1 VTPSSNSG
9 DNRGNLEAAV
19 QKPKSQ
25 TDTQPIKMREG
36 RKGSGVIRKPA
47 SLLVDSPDA
56 TVLFDKQGRVLL
68 ANLAALAEGVPGPG
82 DVDGAPDSA
91 GPFWNGPD
99 TRARLLEA
107 VSRGVLRNWEVRLPA
122 GGETPERVYWISTV
136 VAPQGG
142 EGGFIA
148 AAREVTGAAVAKDAV
163 EAAAEPADALT
174 GFANREQFHFELE
187 REIARADLFARPLA
201 LVILG
206 LDNFKTLN
214 DTHGLLAGD
223 EYLRSMADTLR
234 ASLQPGETVGRV
246 GGDEV
251 AILLP
256 GASASEATARA
267 ESIVGLIKKI
277 TPDWEGNFL
286 SLTAS
291 AGVAVFP
298 EHAGGAAD
306 LFLAADLAMHQA
318 KRRGGARVRLH
329 DPSDRERDRTGRLRE
344 QSNRI
349 RSALA
354 ESRFVPYFQPVAEV
368 GSGRI
373 IAVETLVRMREPDG
387 RIALPGEFLG
397 AAERF
402 GIITAIDRAVIA
414 AAFDA
419 LASARKRVSPELEMG
434 INLSGLDFDDD
445 TLVADIS
452 RLARNK
458 GIRPERV
465 TFEITET
472 AALRDFDRVR
482 DFTLALTA
490 EGFHFAL
497 DDFGMGF
504 SSFRYL
510 RELPVA
516 TLKLDISYVRDLPK
530 EKANRVFVRG
540 MADICRG
547 LGVKTVAEGVESEEV
562 MDVLP
567 ELGVDRAQG
576 WHVGFPEPELPVVDA
591 GASLIL
597 PRRPRP

>member
-1 VTPSSNSG
+1 M
-9 DNRGNLEAAV
+9 
-19 QKPKSQ
+19 QKSKSQ
-25 TDTQPIKMREG
+25 TDTQPIRTREG
-36 RKGSGVIRKPA
+36 RKGSGVMRRPV
-47 SLLVDSPDA
+47 SLLIDSPDPTA
-56 TVLFDKQGRVLL
+56 LFDRTGRVLL
-68 ANLAALAEGVPGPG
+68 ANEAALAEGTPGPG
-82 DVDGAPDSA
+82 NLDSA
-91 GPFWNGPD
+91 PGSSPPFWLTPPGRD
-99 TRARLLEA
+99 SLIEA
-107 VSRGVLRNWEVRLPA
+107 TASSGGAKNFEVRIPA
-122 GGETPERVYWISTV
+122 GPEAGERVFWVTTRLASQ
-136 VAPQGG
+136 AA
-142 EGGFIA
+142 EGGFLA
-148 AAREVTGAAVAKDAV
+148 AAREVTGQPGEKLRSDSADTV
-163 EAAAEPADALT
+163 AEPADALT

-187 REIARADLFARPLA
+187 REIARADLFGRPLSL
-201 LVILG
+201 LVIG

-223 EYLRSMADTLR
+223 EYLRSMAETLR
-234 ASLQPGETVGRV
+234 GTLLGGETAGRV
-246 GGDEV
+246 GGDEIG
-251 AILLP
+251 ILLP
-256 GASASEATARA
+256 GASAAEAAPRA
-267 ESIVGLIKKI
+267 ETVIALIRRM
-277 TPDWEGNFL
+277 TPQWEGNSL
-286 SLTAS
+286 TLTAS

-318 KRRGGARVRLH
+318 KRRGGGRVRLH

-349 RSALA
+349 RASLA

-373 IAVETLVRMREPDG
+373 VAVETLARMREPDG
-387 RIALPGEFLG
+387 RIALPAEFLG

-402 GIITAIDRAVIA
+402 GIVTAIDRAIIA
-414 AAFDA
+414 AAFDG
-419 LASARKRVSPELEMG
+419 LAAARKRISPELEIG

-452 RLARNK
+452 RMARAK

-482 DFTLALTA
+482 DFTLALTG

-510 RELPVA
+510 RELPVSS
-516 TLKLDISYVRDLPK
+516 LKLDISYVRDLPK

-540 MADICRG
+540 MAGICRG

-562 MDVLP
+562 LELLP

-576 WHVGFPEPELPVVDA
+576 WHVGYPSPDLPVVETGA

>member
-1 VTPSSNSG
+1 M
-9 DNRGNLEAAV
+9 

-25 TDTQPIKMREG
+25 TDTQPIKLRDMG
-36 RKGSGVIRKPA
+36 RKASGVIRRPA
-47 SLLVDSPDA
+47 TLLIDSPDA
-56 TVLFDKQGRVLL
+56 TVLFDREGRVLL
-68 ANLAALAEGVPGPG
+68 ANVVALAEGVPSPG
-82 DVDGAPDSA
+82 TYEGAPDSA
-91 GPFWNGPD
+91 GPFWSNAEG
-99 TRARLLEA
+99 RERFLAA
-107 VSRGVLRNWEVRLPA
+107 GAGGGLRNFEVRLPA
-122 GGETPERVYWISTV
+122 GVDVAERAYWISTCF
-136 VAPQGG
+136 APQAG

-148 AAREVTGAAVAKDAV
+148 AARDVTGAAGIRADA
-163 EAAAEPADALT
+163 EAASEPADALT

-201 LVILG
+201 LIILG

-223 EYLRSMADTLR
+223 AYLRSMADALR
-234 ASLQPGETVGRV
+234 ASLQTGEMCGRV

-256 GASASEATARA
+256 GTGAAEATARA
-267 ESIVGLIKKI
+267 ESVIAIIRKL
-277 TPDWEGNFL
+277 TPDWEGNAL

-298 EHAGGAAD
+298 DHAGGAAD
-306 LFLAADLAMHQA
+306 LFLAGDLAMHQA

-349 RSALA
+349 RAALA

-373 IAVETLVRMREPDG
+373 VAVETLVRMREPDG

-402 GIITAIDRAVIA
+402 GIITAIDRAVIT

-419 LASARKRVSPELEMG
+419 LAAARKRVSPELEIG

-452 RLARNK
+452 RLARAK

-482 DFTLALTA
+482 DFTLALTS

-510 RELPVA
+510 RELPVSS
-516 TLKLDISYVRDLPK
+516 LKLDISYVRDLPK

-540 MADICRG
+540 MAGICRG
-547 LGVKTVAEGVESEEV
+547 LGVKTVAEGVESEDV
-562 MDVLP
+562 MEILP

-576 WHVGFPEPELPVVDA
+576 WHVGFPEPNLPVADA
-591 GASLIL
+591 DASLIL
-597 PRRPRP
+597 PRRPRS

>member
-1 VTPSSNSG
+1 M
-9 DNRGNLEAAV
+9 

-25 TDTQPIKMREG
+25 TDTQPIKLREG
-36 RKGSGVIRKPA
+36 RRASGVIRRP
-47 SLLVDSPDA
+47 STLLVDSPDA
-56 TVLFDKQGRVLL
+56 TVLFDREGQVLL
-68 ANLAALAEGVPGPG
+68 ANLIALAEGVPGPG
-82 DVDGAPDSA
+82 SVDGPPDSA
-91 GPFWNGPD
+91 GPFWSNGEG
-99 TRARLLEA
+99 RQRFLAA
-107 VSRGVLRNWEVRLPA
+107 GAAAGVRNWESRLPA
-122 GGETPERVYWISTV
+122 GPDHPERVYWISTCF
-136 VAPQGG
+136 APQAG

-148 AAREVTGAAVAKDAV
+148 AARDVTGAATGPRGDAA
-163 EAAAEPADALT
+163 EPAAEPADALT

-201 LVILG
+201 LLILG

-234 ASLQPGETVGRV
+234 ASLQPGETCGRV

-251 AILLP
+251 AMLLP
-256 GASASEATARA
+256 GTGAAEATSRA
-267 ESIVGLIKKI
+267 EAVVAVIRKL
-277 TPDWEGNFL
+277 TPDWEGNAL

-298 EHAGGAAD
+298 DHAGGAAD

-349 RSALA
+349 RAALA

-368 GSGRI
+368 GTGRI
-373 IAVETLVRMREPDG
+373 VAVETLVRMREPDG

-402 GIITAIDRAVIA
+402 GIVTAIDRAVIT

-419 LASARKRVSPELEMG
+419 LAAARKRVSPELEMG

-452 RLARNK
+452 RLARAK

-482 DFTLALTA
+482 DFTLALTS

-510 RELPVA
+510 RELPVSS
-516 TLKLDISYVRDLPK
+516 LKLDISYVRDLPR

-540 MADICRG
+540 MAGICRG
-547 LGVKTVAEGVESEEV
+547 LGVKTVAEGVESEDV
-562 MDVLP
+562 MEILP

-576 WHVGFPEPELPVVDA
+576 WHIGFPEPELPAADT
-591 GASLIL
+591 GASLVL
-597 PRRPRP
+597 PRRPRS

>member
-1 VTPSSNSG
+1 M
-9 DNRGNLEAAV
+9 
-19 QKPKSQ
+19 QKSRSQ
-25 TDTQPIKMREG
+25 TDTQPIRVREG
-36 RKGSGVIRKPA
+36 RKGSGVIRRPV
-47 SLLVDSPDA
+47 SLLIDSPDPTA
-56 TVLFDKQGRVLL
+56 LFDRTGRVLL
-68 ANLAALAEGVPGPG
+68 ANEAALAEGTPGPG
-82 DVDGAPDSA
+82 NLDEAPGSSPPFWITPPGRDSLIEAAASPEGAKNFEVRIPA
-91 GPFWNGPD
+91 GP
-99 TRARLLEA
+99 
-107 VSRGVLRNWEVRLPA
+107 
-122 GGETPERVYWISTV
+122 ETGERVFWVTTRLASQ
-136 VAPQGG
+136 AA

-148 AAREVTGAAVAKDAV
+148 AAREVTGAAGEKLRTDSADTVT
-163 EAAAEPADALT
+163 EPADALT

-187 REIARADLFARPLA
+187 RELARADLFGRPLA
-201 LVILG
+201 LIVIG

-214 DTHGLLAGD
+214 DTHGLRAGD
-223 EYLRSMADTLR
+223 EYLRSMAETFRGTL
-234 ASLQPGETVGRV
+234 LGGETAGRV
-246 GGDEV
+246 GGDEIAV
-251 AILLP
+251 LLP
-256 GASASEATARA
+256 GASAAEAAPRA
-267 ESIVGLIKKI
+267 ETLIALI
-277 TPDWEGNFL
+277 RRMAPLWEGNSL
-286 SLTAS
+286 TLTAS

-318 KRRGGARVRLH
+318 KRRGGGRVRLH

-349 RSALA
+349 RASLA

-373 IAVETLVRMREPDG
+373 VAVETLARMRESDG
-387 RIALPGEFLG
+387 RIALPAEFLG

-402 GIITAIDRAVIA
+402 GIVTAIDRAIIA

-419 LASARKRVSPELEMG
+419 LAAARKRISPELEIG

-452 RLARNK
+452 RMARAK

-482 DFTLALTA
+482 DFTLALTG

-510 RELPVA
+510 RELPVSS
-516 TLKLDISYVRDLPK
+516 LKLDISYVRDLPK
-530 EKANRVFVRG
+530 DKANRVFVRG
-540 MADICRG
+540 MAGICRG

-562 MDVLP
+562 LDLLP

-576 WHVGFPEPELPVVDA
+576 WHVGYPSPDLPVVET

>member
-1 VTPSSNSG
+1 M
-9 DNRGNLEAAV
+9 
-19 QKPKSQ
+19 QKRQSQ
-25 TDTQPIKMREG
+25 TDTQPIRIREG
-36 RKGSGVIRKPA
+36 RKGSGVIRRPV
-47 SLLVDSPDA
+47 SLLIDSPDPTA
-56 TVLFDKQGRVLL
+56 LFDRTGRVLL
-68 ANLAALAEGVPGPG
+68 ANEAALAEGTPGPG
-82 DVDGAPDSA
+82 NLDTAPGSSPPFWLTPPGRDSLIEATVSPGGAKNFEVRIPA
-91 GPFWNGPD
+91 GP
-99 TRARLLEA
+99 
-107 VSRGVLRNWEVRLPA
+107 
-122 GGETPERVYWISTV
+122 ETGERVFWVTTRLASQ
-136 VAPQGG
+136 AA
-142 EGGFIA
+142 EGGFLA
-148 AAREVTGAAVAKDAV
+148 AAREVTGAAGEKLRAESADTV
-163 EAAAEPADALT
+163 AEPADALT

-187 REIARADLFARPLA
+187 RELARADLFGRPLSL
-201 LVILG
+201 LVIG

-223 EYLRSMADTLR
+223 EYLRSMAETLR
-234 ASLQPGETVGRV
+234 GTLLGGETAGRV
-246 GGDEV
+246 GGDEI

-256 GASASEATARA
+256 GASAAEAAPRA
-267 ESIVGLIKKI
+267 ETVIALIRRMA
-277 TPDWEGNFL
+277 PLWESNAL
-286 SLTAS
+286 TLTAS

-298 EHAGGAAD
+298 DHAGGAAD

-318 KRRGGARVRLH
+318 KRRGGGRVRLH

-349 RSALA
+349 RASLA

-373 IAVETLVRMREPDG
+373 VAVETLARMREPDG
-387 RIALPGEFLG
+387 RIALPAEFLG

-402 GIITAIDRAVIA
+402 GIVTAIDRAIIA
-414 AAFDA
+414 AAFDG
-419 LASARKRVSPELEMG
+419 LAAARKRISPELEIG

-452 RLARNK
+452 RMARAK

-482 DFTLALTA
+482 DFTLALTG

-510 RELPVA
+510 RELPVSS
-516 TLKLDISYVRDLPK
+516 LKLDISYVRDLPK

-540 MADICRG
+540 MAGICRG

-562 MDVLP
+562 MEILP

-576 WHVGFPEPELPVVDA
+576 WYVGYPSPDLPVVET

>member
-1 VTPSSNSG
+1 M
-9 DNRGNLEAAV
+9 
-19 QKPKSQ
+19 QKSRSQ
-25 TDTQPIKMREG
+25 TDTQPIRAREG
-36 RKGSGVIRKPA
+36 RKGSGVVRRPV
-47 SLLVDSPDA
+47 SLLIDSPDPTA
-56 TVLFDKQGRVLL
+56 LFDRKGRVLL
-68 ANLAALAEGVPGPG
+68 ANDAALAEGTPGPG
-82 DVDGAPDSA
+82 NLDEAPGSSPPFWLTPPGRDSLIEATASPGGAKNFEVRIPA
-91 GPFWNGPD
+91 GP
-99 TRARLLEA
+99 
-107 VSRGVLRNWEVRLPA
+107 
-122 GGETPERVYWISTV
+122 ETSERVFWVTTRI
-136 VAPQGG
+136 APQAA
-142 EGGFIA
+142 EGGFLA
-148 AAREVTGAAVAKDAV
+148 AAREVTGAVGEKLRSDTADTV
-163 EAAAEPADALT
+163 AEPADALT

-187 REIARADLFARPLA
+187 REIARADLFGRPLSL
-201 LVILG
+201 LVIG

-223 EYLRSMADTLR
+223 EYLRSMAETLR
-234 ASLQPGETVGRV
+234 ATLLGGETAGRV
-246 GGDEV
+246 GGDEI

-256 GASASEATARA
+256 GASAAEAAPRA
-267 ESIVGLIKKI
+267 ETLIALI
-277 TPDWEGNFL
+277 RRMAPIWEGNAL
-286 SLTAS
+286 TLTAS
-291 AGVAVFP
+291 AGVAMFP
-298 EHAGGAAD
+298 DHAGGAAD

-318 KRRGGARVRLH
+318 KRRGGGRVRLH

-349 RSALA
+349 RSSLA

-373 IAVETLVRMREPDG
+373 VAVETLARMREPDG
-387 RIALPGEFLG
+387 RIALPVEFLG

-402 GIITAIDRAVIA
+402 GIVTAIDRAIIA
-414 AAFDA
+414 AAFDG
-419 LASARKRVSPELEMG
+419 LAAARKRISPELEIG

-452 RLARNK
+452 RMARAK

-482 DFTLALTA
+482 DFTLALTG

-510 RELPVA
+510 RELPVSS
-516 TLKLDISYVRDLPK
+516 LKLDISYVRDLPK

-540 MADICRG
+540 MAGICRG

-562 MDVLP
+562 MELLP

-576 WHVGFPEPELPVVDA
+576 WHVGYPSPDLPVIEAGA

>member
-1 VTPSSNSG
+1 
-9 DNRGNLEAAV
+9 L

-25 TDTQPIKMREG
+25 TDTQPIKLREG
-36 RKGSGVIRKPA
+36 RKASGVVRRPA
-47 SLLVDSPDA
+47 TLLIDSPDA
-56 TVLFDKQGRVLL
+56 TVLFDREGRILL
-68 ANLAALAEGVPGPG
+68 ANLAALAEGVPAPG
-82 DVDGAPDSA
+82 GVDGPADAA
-91 GPFWNGPD
+91 GPFWSNPEG
-99 TRARLLEA
+99 RARFLA
-107 VSRGVLRNWEVRLPA
+107 AGAAGGLRNWETRLPA
-122 GGETPERVYWISTV
+122 GVDVAERLYWVSTCF
-136 VAPQGG
+136 APQAG

-148 AAREVTGAAVAKDAV
+148 AAREVTGTVSGSRADA
-163 EAAAEPADALT
+163 EPAAEPADALT

-187 REIARADLFARPLA
+187 REIARADLFARPLS
-201 LVILG
+201 LIILG

-223 EYLRSMADTLR
+223 AYLRSMADTLR
-234 ASLQPGETVGRV
+234 AALQPGETSGRV

-256 GASASEATARA
+256 GTGSAEATARA
-267 ESIVGLIKKI
+267 EAIVGLIRKLA
-277 TPDWEGNFL
+277 PDWEGNAL

-298 EHAGGAAD
+298 DHAGGAAD

-349 RSALA
+349 RAALA

-373 IAVETLVRMREPDG
+373 VAVETLVRMREPDG

-402 GIITAIDRAVIA
+402 GIVTAIDRSVIA

-419 LASARKRVSPELEMG
+419 LAAARKRISPELEIG

-452 RLARNK
+452 RVARAK
-458 GIRPERV
+458 GVRPERV

-482 DFTLALTA
+482 DFTLALTS

-510 RELPVA
+510 RELPVSS
-516 TLKLDISYVRDLPK
+516 LKLDISYVRDLPK

-540 MADICRG
+540 MAGICRG
-547 LGVKTVAEGVESEEV
+547 LGVKTVAEGVESEDV
-562 MDVLP
+562 MDILP

-576 WHVGFPEPELPVVDA
+576 WHVGFPEPDLPVA
-591 GASLIL
+591 ETGASLIL
-597 PRRPRP
+597 PRRQRP

>member
-1 VTPSSNSG
+1 
-9 DNRGNLEAAV
+9 V
-19 QKPKSQ
+19 QKSRSQ
-25 TDTQPIKMREG
+25 TDTQPIRVREG
-36 RKGSGVIRKPA
+36 RKGSGVMRRPV
-47 SLLVDSPDA
+47 SLLVDSPDPTA
-56 TVLFDKQGRVLL
+56 LFDRMGRVLL
-68 ANLAALAEGVPGPG
+68 ANEAALAEGTPGPG
-82 DVDGAPDSA
+82 TFDGAPESAPPFWLSPPGRDSLIEATAVPGGARNFEVRIPA
-91 GPFWNGPD
+91 GPETVERIFWVR
-99 TRARLLEA
+99 TRIAAESA
-107 VSRGVLRNWEVRLPA
+107 A
-122 GGETPERVYWISTV
+122 GG
-136 VAPQGG
+136 
-142 EGGFIA
+142 FLA
-148 AAREVTGAAVAKDAV
+148 AAREVTGAVGDLAR
-163 EAAAEPADALT
+163 AEPGETVAEAADALT

-187 REIARADLFARPLA
+187 REIARADLFGRPLA
-201 LVILG
+201 LLVFG
-206 LDNFKTLN
+206 LDNFGTLN

-234 ASLQPGETVGRV
+234 GTLMTGETAGRV
-246 GGDEV
+246 GGDEI

-256 GASASEATARA
+256 GTGAAEAAPRA
-267 ESIVGLIKKI
+267 ETVISLIRRLA
-277 TPDWEGNFL
+277 PVWEGNAL
-286 SLTAS
+286 TLTAS

-318 KRRGGARVRLH
+318 KRRGGGRVRLH
-329 DPSDRERDRTGRLRE
+329 DPLDRERDRTGRLRE

-349 RSALA
+349 RAALA

-373 IAVETLVRMREPDG
+373 VAVETLARMREPDG
-387 RIALPGEFLG
+387 RIALPAEFLG

-402 GIITAIDRAVIA
+402 GIVTAIDRAIIT

-419 LASARKRVSPELEMG
+419 LATARKKISPEFEISL
-434 INLSGLDFDDD
+434 NLSGLDFDDD

-452 RLARNK
+452 RMARAK

-482 DFTLALTA
+482 DFTLALTG

-510 RELPVA
+510 RELPVSS
-516 TLKLDISYVRDLPK
+516 LKLDISYVRDLPK
-530 EKANRVFVRG
+530 VKANRVFVRG
-540 MADICRG
+540 IAGICRG

-562 MDVLP
+562 MEILP

-576 WHVGFPEPELPVVDA
+576 WHLGYPSPDLPIVEA
-591 GASLIL
+591 GGGLIL
-597 PRRPRP
+597 PRRPRL

>member
-1 VTPSSNSG
+1 
-9 DNRGNLEAAV
+9 L

-25 TDTQPIKMREG
+25 TDTQPIKLREG
-36 RKGSGVIRKPA
+36 RRASGVMRRPA
-47 SLLVDSPDA
+47 TLLIDSPDA
-56 TVLFDKQGRVLL
+56 TVLFDRNGQVLL
-68 ANLAALAEGVPGPG
+68 ANLVAIAEGVPSPG
-82 DVDGAPDSA
+82 SVDGPPDSA
-91 GPFWNGPD
+91 GPFWSNAEG
-99 TRARLLEA
+99 
-107 VSRGVLRNWEVRLPA
+107 RGRFLAAGAAGGVRNLEVRLPA
-122 GGETPERVYWISTV
+122 GIDVPERVYWISTCFT
-136 VAPQGG
+136 PQAG

-148 AAREVTGAAVAKDAV
+148 AARDVTGTSTGPRDAD
-163 EAAAEPADALT
+163 EPAAEPADALT

-201 LVILG
+201 LIILG

-234 ASLQPGETVGRV
+234 ASLVPGETCGRV

-251 AILLP
+251 AMLLP
-256 GASASEATARA
+256 GTGAAEATVRA
-267 ESIVGLIKKI
+267 ETVVAIIRKL
-277 TPDWEGNFL
+277 TPDWEGNVL

-298 EHAGGAAD
+298 DHAGGAAD

-349 RSALA
+349 RAALA

-373 IAVETLVRMREPDG
+373 VAVETLVRMREPDG

-402 GIITAIDRAVIA
+402 GIVTAIDRAVIT
-414 AAFDA
+414 AAFEA
-419 LASARKRVSPELEMG
+419 LAAARKRVSPELEMG

-452 RLARNK
+452 RLARAK
-458 GIRPERV
+458 GVRPERV

-482 DFTLALTA
+482 DFTLALTS

-510 RELPVA
+510 RELPVSS
-516 TLKLDISYVRDLPK
+516 LKLDISYVRDLPR

-540 MADICRG
+540 MAGICRG
-547 LGVKTVAEGVESEEV
+547 LGVKTIAEGVESEDV
-562 MDVLP
+562 MEILP

-576 WHVGFPEPELPVVDA
+576 WHIGFPEPELPTADA

-597 PRRPRP
+597 PRRLRS

>member
-1 VTPSSNSG
+1 M
-9 DNRGNLEAAV
+9 
-19 QKPKSQ
+19 QKSKSQ
-25 TDTQPIKMREG
+25 TDTQPIKLRES
-36 RKGSGVIRKPA
+36 RKASGVMRRPA
-47 SLLVDSPDA
+47 TLLIDSPDA
-56 TVLFDKQGRVLL
+56 TVLFDREGRVLL
-68 ANLAALAEGVPGPG
+68 ANVTALAEGVPGPG
-82 DVDGAPDSA
+82 SAEGAPDSA
-91 GPFWNGPD
+91 GPFWTSADG
-99 TRARLLEA
+99 RARFLA
-107 VSRGVLRNWEVRLPA
+107 AGAAGGLRNWEVRLPA
-122 GGETPERVYWISTV
+122 GVNVAERLYWISTCY
-136 VAPQGG
+136 APQAG
-142 EGGFIA
+142 EGGFVA
-148 AAREVTGAAVAKDAV
+148 SAREVTGTVSGSRGDA
-163 EAAAEPADALT
+163 EPAAEPADALT

-214 DTHGLLAGD
+214 DTHGLHAGD
-223 EYLRSMADTLR
+223 AYLRSMADTLR
-234 ASLQPGETVGRV
+234 GILQPGETSGRV

-251 AILLP
+251 AVLLP
-256 GASASEATARA
+256 GTGAAEATARA
-267 ESIVGLIKKI
+267 ETIVTLIRKLA
-277 TPDWEGNFL
+277 PDWEGNAL

-298 EHAGGAAD
+298 DHAGGAAD

-349 RSALA
+349 RAALA

-368 GSGRI
+368 GTGRI
-373 IAVETLVRMREPDG
+373 VAVETLVRMREPDG

-402 GIITAIDRAVIA
+402 GIVTAIDRAVIT
-414 AAFDA
+414 AAFDG
-419 LASARKRVSPELEMG
+419 LAAARKRISPELEIG

-452 RLARNK
+452 RLARAK

-482 DFTLALTA
+482 DFTLALTS

-510 RELPVA
+510 RELPVSS
-516 TLKLDISYVRDLPK
+516 LKLDISYVRDLPK

-540 MADICRG
+540 MAGICRG
-547 LGVKTVAEGVESEEV
+547 LGVKTVAEGVESEDV
-562 MDVLP
+562 MEILP

-576 WHVGFPEPELPVVDA
+576 WHVGFPEPELPTADA

>member
-1 VTPSSNSG
+1 
-9 DNRGNLEAAV
+9 L

-25 TDTQPIKMREG
+25 TDTQPIKLREG
-36 RKGSGVIRKPA
+36 RRASGVTRRPA
-47 SLLVDSPDA
+47 TLLVDSPDA
-56 TVLFDKQGRVLL
+56 TVLFDREGQVLL
-68 ANLAALAEGVPGPG
+68 ANLVALAEGVPAPGSVEGP
-82 DVDGAPDSA
+82 PDSA
-91 GPFWNGPD
+91 GPFWSNAEG
-99 TRARLLEA
+99 RERFLGAGA
-107 VSRGVLRNWEVRLPA
+107 AAGVRNWEARLPA
-122 GGETPERVYWISTV
+122 GPDHPERIYWISTCF
-136 VAPQGG
+136 APQAG

-148 AAREVTGAAVAKDAV
+148 AARDVTGAAPRSDGA
-163 EAAAEPADALT
+163 EPAAEPADALT

-201 LVILG
+201 LIILG

-223 EYLRSMADTLR
+223 EYLRSMANTLR
-234 ASLQPGETVGRV
+234 ASLQPGEMCGRV

-256 GASASEATARA
+256 GTGAAEATSRA
-267 ESIVGLIKKI
+267 EAVVAVIKKI
-277 TPDWEGNFL
+277 TPDWEGNVL

-298 EHAGGAAD
+298 DHAGGAAD

-349 RSALA
+349 RAALA

-373 IAVETLVRMREPDG
+373 VAVETLVRMREPDG

-402 GIITAIDRAVIA
+402 GIVTAIDRAVIT

-419 LASARKRVSPELEMG
+419 LAAARKRVSPELEMG

-452 RLARNK
+452 RLARAK
-458 GIRPERV
+458 GVRPERV

-482 DFTLALTA
+482 DFTLALTS

-510 RELPVA
+510 RELPVSS
-516 TLKLDISYVRDLPK
+516 LKLDISYVRDLPR

-540 MADICRG
+540 MAGICRG
-547 LGVKTVAEGVESEEV
+547 LGVKTVAEGVESEDV
-562 MDVLP
+562 MEILP

-576 WHVGFPEPELPVVDA
+576 WHIGFPEPELPAADT

-597 PRRPRP
+597 TRRPRS

>member
-1 VTPSSNSG
+1 M
-9 DNRGNLEAAV
+9 
-19 QKPKSQ
+19 QKRQSQ
-25 TDTQPIKMREG
+25 TDTQPIRIREG
-36 RKGSGVIRKPA
+36 RKGSGVIRRPV
-47 SLLVDSPDA
+47 SLLIDSPDPTA
-56 TVLFDKQGRVLL
+56 LFDRTGRVLL
-68 ANLAALAEGVPGPG
+68 ANEAALAEGTPGPG
-82 DVDGAPDSA
+82 TLDSA
-91 GPFWNGPD
+91 PGSSPPFWLTPPGRD
-99 TRARLLEA
+99 SLIEA
-107 VSRGVLRNWEVRLPA
+107 TASPGGAKNFEVHIPA
-122 GGETPERVYWISTV
+122 GPETGERVFWVTTRLASQ
-136 VAPQGG
+136 AA
-142 EGGFIA
+142 EGGFLA
-148 AAREVTGAAVAKDAV
+148 AAREVTGAAGEKLRAESADTV
-163 EAAAEPADALT
+163 AEPADALT

-187 REIARADLFARPLA
+187 RELARADLFGRPLSL
-201 LVILG
+201 LVIG

-223 EYLRSMADTLR
+223 EYLRSMAETLR
-234 ASLQPGETVGRV
+234 GTLLGGETAGRV
-246 GGDEV
+246 GGDEI

-256 GASASEATARA
+256 GASAAEAAPRA
-267 ESIVGLIKKI
+267 ETVIALIRRMA
-277 TPDWEGNFL
+277 PLWESNAL
-286 SLTAS
+286 TLTAS

-298 EHAGGAAD
+298 DHAGGAAD

-318 KRRGGARVRLH
+318 KRRGGGRVRLH

-349 RSALA
+349 RASLA

-373 IAVETLVRMREPDG
+373 VAVETLARMREPDG
-387 RIALPGEFLG
+387 RIALPAEFLG

-402 GIITAIDRAVIA
+402 GIVTAIDRAIIA
-414 AAFDA
+414 AAFDG
-419 LASARKRVSPELEMG
+419 LAAARKRISPELEIG

-452 RLARNK
+452 RMARAK

-482 DFTLALTA
+482 DFTLALTG

-510 RELPVA
+510 RELPVSS
-516 TLKLDISYVRDLPK
+516 LKLDISYVRDLPK

-540 MADICRG
+540 MAGICRG
-547 LGVKTVAEGVESEEV
+547 LGVKTVAEGVESAEV
-562 MDVLP
+562 MEILP

-576 WHVGFPEPELPVVDA
+576 WHVGYPSPDLPVVET
-591 GASLIL
+591 GGSLIL

>member
-1 VTPSSNSG
+1 M
-9 DNRGNLEAAV
+9 
-19 QKPKSQ
+19 QKPRSQ
-25 TDTQPIKMREG
+25 TDTQPIKLREG
-36 RKGSGVIRKPA
+36 RKGSGVTRRP
-47 SLLVDSPDA
+47 STLLLDSPDA
-56 TVLFDKQGRVLL
+56 TVLFDREGRVLL
-68 ANLAALAEGVPGPG
+68 ANLAAVAEGVPTPG
-82 DVDGAPDSA
+82 DEAPESA
-91 GPFWNGPD
+91 GPFWSTAEG
-99 TRARLLEA
+99 RARFLA
-107 VSRGVLRNWEVRLPA
+107 AGASGGLRNWEARQPA
-122 GGETPERVYWISTV
+122 EGDVPERVFWISTV
-136 VAPQGG
+136 FAPQAG
-142 EGGFIA
+142 EGGFVA
-148 AAREVTGAAVAKDAV
+148 AAREVTGVGGGLRSDGAEPAV
-163 EAAAEPADALT
+163 EPADALT

-187 REIARADLFARPLA
+187 REIARADLHARPLA
-201 LVILG
+201 LIILG

-214 DTHGLLAGD
+214 DTHGLHAGD
-223 EYLRSMADTLR
+223 EYLRSVAEMLR
-234 ASLQPGETVGRV
+234 ETLQPGEAGGRV
-246 GGDEV
+246 GGDEI
-251 AILLP
+251 AILMP
-256 GASASEATARA
+256 NASAGEATARA
-267 ESIVGLIKKI
+267 EAVIGLIRKLA
-277 TPDWEGNFL
+277 PEWEGVAL

-349 RSALA
+349 RAALA

-373 IAVETLVRMREPDG
+373 VAVETLVRMREPDG

-402 GIITAIDRAVIA
+402 GIVTAIDRAVIT

-419 LASARKRVSPELEMG
+419 LSAARKRVSPELEMG

-452 RLARNK
+452 RLARAK
-458 GIRPERV
+458 GVRPERV

-482 DFTLALTA
+482 DFTLALTS

-510 RELPVA
+510 RELPVSS
-516 TLKLDISYVRDLPK
+516 LKLDISYVRDLPK

-540 MADICRG
+540 MAGICRG
-547 LGVKTVAEGVESEEV
+547 LGVKTVAEGVESE
-562 MDVLP
+562 DVLEILP

-576 WHVGFPEPELPVVDA
+576 WHVGFPEPELPVQDMNE
-591 GASLIL
+591 SLIL
-597 PRRPRP
+597 PRRPRA

>member
-1 VTPSSNSG
+1 M
-9 DNRGNLEAAV
+9 
-19 QKPKSQ
+19 QKSRSQ
-25 TDTQPIKMREG
+25 TDTQPIRVRDG
-36 RKGSGVIRKPA
+36 RKGSGVIRRPV
-47 SLLVDSPDA
+47 SLIIDSPDPTA
-56 TVLFDKQGRVLL
+56 LFDRTGRVLL
-68 ANLAALAEGVPGPG
+68 ANDAALAEGTPGPG
-82 DVDGAPDSA
+82 SLDGAPGISPPFWLTPPGRDSLIEATASPGGAKNFEVRIPA
-91 GPFWNGPD
+91 GP
-99 TRARLLEA
+99 
-107 VSRGVLRNWEVRLPA
+107 
-122 GGETPERVYWISTV
+122 ETGERVFWVTTRLASQ
-136 VAPQGG
+136 AA
-142 EGGFIA
+142 EGGFLA
-148 AAREVTGAAVAKDAV
+148 AAREVTGAAGEKLRAESADTV
-163 EAAAEPADALT
+163 AEPADALT

-187 REIARADLFARPLA
+187 REIARADLFGRPLS
-201 LVILG
+201 LIVIG

-223 EYLRSMADTLR
+223 EYLRSMAETLR
-234 ASLQPGETVGRV
+234 GTLLGGETAGRV
-246 GGDEV
+246 GGDEI

-256 GASASEATARA
+256 GASAAEAAPRA
-267 ESIVGLIKKI
+267 ETVIALIRRMAPI
-277 TPDWEGNFL
+277 WEGNAL
-286 SLTAS
+286 TLTAS

-298 EHAGGAAD
+298 DHAGGAAD

-318 KRRGGARVRLH
+318 KRRGGGRVRLH

-349 RSALA
+349 RASLA

-373 IAVETLVRMREPDG
+373 VAVETLARMREPDG
-387 RIALPGEFLG
+387 RIALPAEFLG

-402 GIITAIDRAVIA
+402 GIVTAIDRAIIA
-414 AAFDA
+414 AAFDG
-419 LASARKRVSPELEMG
+419 LAAARKRISPELEIG

-452 RLARNK
+452 RMARAK

-482 DFTLALTA
+482 DFTLALTG

-510 RELPVA
+510 RELPVSS
-516 TLKLDISYVRDLPK
+516 LKLDISYVKDLPK

-540 MADICRG
+540 MAGICRG

-562 MDVLP
+562 LELLP

-576 WHVGFPEPELPVVDA
+576 WHVGYPSPDLPIVEA

>member
-1 VTPSSNSG
+1 
-9 DNRGNLEAAV
+9 V
-19 QKPKSQ
+19 QKSRSQ
-25 TDTQPIKMREG
+25 TDTQPIRVREG
-36 RKGSGVIRKPA
+36 RKGSGVVRRPV
-47 SLLVDSPDA
+47 SLLIDSPDPTA
-56 TVLFDKQGRVLL
+56 LFDRSGRVLL
-68 ANLAALAEGVPGPG
+68 ANDAALAEGTPGPG
-82 DVDGAPDSA
+82 NLDEAPGSSP
-91 GPFWNGPD
+91 PFWLTPPGRDSLIEATARPGGARNFEVRIPAGPD
-99 TRARLLEA
+99 TA
-107 VSRGVLRNWEVRLPA
+107 
-122 GGETPERVYWISTV
+122 ERVFWVTTR
-136 VAPQGG
+136 VASQAA
-142 EGGFIA
+142 EGGFLA
-148 AAREVTGAAVAKDAV
+148 VARDVTGVAGEKLHSDAADTV
-163 EAAAEPADALT
+163 AEPADALT

-187 REIARADLFARPLA
+187 REIARADLFGRPLSL
-201 LVILG
+201 LVIG

-214 DTHGLLAGD
+214 DTHGLRAGD

-234 ASLQPGETVGRV
+234 TTLLGGETAGRV
-246 GGDEV
+246 GGDEI

-256 GASASEATARA
+256 GASAAEAAPRA
-267 ESIVGLIKKI
+267 ETLITLI
-277 TPDWEGNFL
+277 RRMAPIWEGNAL
-286 SLTAS
+286 TLTAS

-318 KRRGGARVRLH
+318 KRRGGGRVRLH

-349 RSALA
+349 RSSLA

-373 IAVETLVRMREPDG
+373 VAVETLARMREPDG
-387 RIALPGEFLG
+387 RIALPAEFLG

-402 GIITAIDRAVIA
+402 GIVTAIDRAIIA
-414 AAFDA
+414 AAFDG
-419 LASARKRVSPELEMG
+419 LASARKRISPELEIG

-445 TLVADIS
+445 ALVADIS
-452 RLARNK
+452 RMARAK
-458 GIRPERV
+458 GVRPERV

-482 DFTLALTA
+482 DFTLALTG

-510 RELPVA
+510 RELPVSS
-516 TLKLDISYVRDLPK
+516 LKLDISYVKDLPK

-540 MADICRG
+540 MAGICRG
-547 LGVKTVAEGVESEEV
+547 LGVKTVAEGVESE
-562 MDVLP
+562 DVLDLLP

-576 WHVGFPEPELPVVDA
+576 WHVGYPSPDLPVVEA
-591 GASLIL
+591 HASMNQ
-597 PRRPRP
+597 PRRPRA

>member
-1 VTPSSNSG
+1 
-9 DNRGNLEAAV
+9 V

-25 TDTQPIKMREG
+25 TDTQPIKVRES
-36 RKGSGVIRKPA
+36 RKASGMTRRPA
-47 SLLVDSPDA
+47 TLMIDSPDA
-56 TVLFDKQGRVLL
+56 TVLFDREGRVLL
-68 ANLAALAEGVPGPG
+68 ANIAALAEGVPSPG
-82 DVDGAPDSA
+82 SNEGAPDSA
-91 GPFWNGPD
+91 GPFWSDVEG
-99 TRARLLEA
+99 RLRFLA
-107 VSRGVLRNWEVRLPA
+107 AGAGGGLRNWETRKAASAGITERL
-122 GGETPERVYWISTV
+122 YWISTCY
-136 VAPQGG
+136 APQAG

-148 AAREVTGAAVAKDAV
+148 ASREVTGTAAGLRA
-163 EAAAEPADALT
+163 EAEPAAEPADALT

-187 REIARADLFARPLA
+187 REIARADLFARPLS
-201 LVILG
+201 LIILG
-206 LDNFKTLN
+206 LDDFKTLN

-223 EYLRSMADTLR
+223 AYLRSMADTLR
-234 ASLQPGETVGRV
+234 ASLQPGETSGRV

-256 GASASEATARA
+256 GTGASEATARA
-267 ESIVGLIKKI
+267 ETIVSLIRKLA
-277 TPDWEGNFL
+277 PDWEGNAL

-298 EHAGGAAD
+298 DHAGGAAD

-349 RSALA
+349 RAALA

-373 IAVETLVRMREPDG
+373 VAVETLVRMREPDG

-402 GIITAIDRAVIA
+402 GIVTAIDRAVIA

-419 LASARKRVSPELEMG
+419 LATARKRISPELEIG
-434 INLSGLDFDDD
+434 INLSGIDFDDD
-445 TLVADIS
+445 KLVADIS
-452 RLARNK
+452 RLARAK
-458 GIRPERV
+458 GVRPERV

-482 DFTLALTA
+482 DFTHALTS

-510 RELPVA
+510 RELPVSS
-516 TLKLDISYVRDLPK
+516 LKLDISYVRDLPK

-540 MADICRG
+540 MAGICRG

-562 MDVLP
+562 MEILP

-576 WHVGFPEPELPVVDA
+576 WHVGFPEPDLPAADV

>member
-1 VTPSSNSG
+1 
-9 DNRGNLEAAV
+9 V
-19 QKPKSQ
+19 QKSKSQ
-25 TDTQPIKMREG
+25 TDTQPIRIREG
-36 RKGSGVIRKPA
+36 RKGSGVIRRPV
-47 SLLVDSPDA
+47 SLLIDSPDPTA
-56 TVLFDKQGRVLL
+56 LFDRTGRVLL
-68 ANLAALAEGVPGPG
+68 ANEAALAEGTPGPG
-82 DVDGAPDSA
+82 NLDTAPGSSPPFWLTPPGRDSLIEATVSPGGAKNFEVRIPA
-91 GPFWNGPD
+91 GP
-99 TRARLLEA
+99 
-107 VSRGVLRNWEVRLPA
+107 
-122 GGETPERVYWISTV
+122 ETGERVFWVTTRLASQ
-136 VAPQGG
+136 AA
-142 EGGFIA
+142 EGGFLA
-148 AAREVTGAAVAKDAV
+148 AAREVTGAAGEKLRAESADTV
-163 EAAAEPADALT
+163 AEPADALT

-187 REIARADLFARPLA
+187 RELARADLFGRPLSL
-201 LVILG
+201 LVIG

-223 EYLRSMADTLR
+223 EYLRSMAETLR
-234 ASLQPGETVGRV
+234 GTLLGGETAGRV
-246 GGDEV
+246 GGDEI

-256 GASASEATARA
+256 GASAAEAAPRA
-267 ESIVGLIKKI
+267 ETVIALIRRMA
-277 TPDWEGNFL
+277 PLWESNAL
-286 SLTAS
+286 TLTAS

-298 EHAGGAAD
+298 DHAGGAAD

-318 KRRGGARVRLH
+318 KRRGGGRVRLH

-349 RSALA
+349 RASLA

-373 IAVETLVRMREPDG
+373 VAVETLARMREPDG
-387 RIALPGEFLG
+387 RIALPAEFLG

-402 GIITAIDRAVIA
+402 GIVTAIDRAIIA
-414 AAFDA
+414 AAFDG
-419 LASARKRVSPELEMG
+419 LAAARKRISPELEIG

-452 RLARNK
+452 RMARAK

-482 DFTLALTA
+482 DFTLALTG

-510 RELPVA
+510 RELPVSS
-516 TLKLDISYVRDLPK
+516 LKLDISYVRDLPK

-540 MADICRG
+540 MAGICRG

-562 MDVLP
+562 MEILP

-576 WHVGFPEPELPVVDA
+576 WYVGYPSPDLPVVET

>member
-1 VTPSSNSG
+1 
-9 DNRGNLEAAV
+9 
-19 QKPKSQ
+19 
-25 TDTQPIKMREG
+25 M
-36 RKGSGVIRKPA
+36 
-47 SLLVDSPDA
+47 
-56 TVLFDKQGRVLL
+56 
-68 ANLAALAEGVPGPG
+68 
-82 DVDGAPDSA
+82 
-91 GPFWNGPD
+91 
-99 TRARLLEA
+99 
-107 VSRGVLRNWEVRLPA
+107 
-122 GGETPERVYWISTV
+122 
-136 VAPQGG
+136 
-142 EGGFIA
+142 
-148 AAREVTGAAVAKDAV
+148 TGAAGEKLRADSADTV
-163 EAAAEPADALT
+163 AEPADALT

-187 REIARADLFARPLA
+187 RELARADLFGRPLSL
-201 LVILG
+201 LVIG

-223 EYLRSMADTLR
+223 EYLRSMAETLR
-234 ASLQPGETVGRV
+234 GTLLGGETAGRV
-246 GGDEV
+246 GGDEI

-256 GASASEATARA
+256 GASAAEAAPRA
-267 ESIVGLIKKI
+267 ETVIALIRRMA
-277 TPDWEGNFL
+277 PQWEGNAL
-286 SLTAS
+286 TLTAS

-318 KRRGGARVRLH
+318 KRRGGGRVRLH

-349 RSALA
+349 RASLA

-373 IAVETLVRMREPDG
+373 VAVETLARMREPDG
-387 RIALPGEFLG
+387 RIALPAEFLG

-402 GIITAIDRAVIA
+402 GIVTAIDRAIIA
-414 AAFDA
+414 AAFDS
-419 LASARKRVSPELEMG
+419 LAAARKRISPELEIG

-452 RLARNK
+452 RMARAK

-482 DFTLALTA
+482 DFTLALTG

-510 RELPVA
+510 RELPVSS
-516 TLKLDISYVRDLPK
+516 LKLDISYVRDLPK

-562 MDVLP
+562 MELLP

-576 WHVGFPEPELPVVDA
+576 WHVGYPSPDLPVVEIGGEPHPAAEAAALIRPPRGPAGRASGLAVDA
-591 GASLIL
+591 VLLVVLGAVVAGVVGLAQRWEAPIRPTVEIDLSPSALPAATRFSRSRAASRRTCSLSRSRSSTARSPRTTSA
-597 PRRPRP
+597 PRR

>member
-1 VTPSSNSG
+1 M
-9 DNRGNLEAAV
+9 

-25 TDTQPIKMREG
+25 TDTQPIKLREG
-36 RKGSGVIRKPA
+36 RKASGVIRRPA
-47 SLLVDSPDA
+47 TLLIDSPDA
-56 TVLFDKQGRVLL
+56 TVLFDRDGRVLL
-68 ANLAALAEGVPGPG
+68 ANITALAEGVPSPG
-82 DVDGAPDSA
+82 TFDGAPDSA
-91 GPFWNGPD
+91 GPFWADAEG
-99 TRARLLEA
+99 RERFLGAGA
-107 VSRGVLRNWEVRLPA
+107 AAGLRNFEVRMPA
-122 GGETPERVYWISTV
+122 GVDGAERVCWVSTCF
-136 VAPQGG
+136 APQAG

-148 AAREVTGAAVAKDAV
+148 AARDVTGAATAARGDA
-163 EAAAEPADALT
+163 EPAAEPADALT

-201 LVILG
+201 LIILG

-223 EYLRSMADTLR
+223 AYLRSMADTLR
-234 ASLQPGETVGRV
+234 TSLQAGESCGRV

-256 GASASEATARA
+256 GTGAVEATARA
-267 ESIVGLIKKI
+267 ETIVSVIRKLA
-277 TPDWEGNFL
+277 PDWEGNAL

-298 EHAGGAAD
+298 DHAGGAAD
-306 LFLAADLAMHQA
+306 LFLAGDLAMHQA

-349 RSALA
+349 RAALA

-368 GSGRI
+368 GTGRI
-373 IAVETLVRMREPDG
+373 VAVETLVRMREPDG

-402 GIITAIDRAVIA
+402 GIVTAIDRSVITS
-414 AAFDA
+414 AFDA
-419 LASARKRVSPELEMG
+419 LAAARKRVSPELEIG

-452 RLARNK
+452 RLARAK

-482 DFTLALTA
+482 DFTLALTS

-510 RELPVA
+510 RELPVSS
-516 TLKLDISYVRDLPK
+516 LKLDISYVRDLPK

-540 MADICRG
+540 MAGICRG
-547 LGVKTVAEGVESEEV
+547 LGVKTVAEGVESEDV
-562 MDVLP
+562 MELLP

-576 WHVGFPEPELPVVDA
+576 WHVGFPEPNLPVVDVD
-591 GASLIL
+591 ASLTL
-597 PRRPRP
+597 PRRPRS

>member
-1 VTPSSNSG
+1 M
-9 DNRGNLEAAV
+9 

-25 TDTQPIKMREG
+25 TDTQPIKLREG
-36 RKGSGVIRKPA
+36 RRASGVIRRPGT
-47 SLLVDSPDA
+47 LVVDSPDA
-56 TVLFDKQGRVLL
+56 TVLFDRDGQILL
-68 ANLAALAEGVPGPG
+68 ANLVALAEGVPSPG
-82 DVDGAPDSA
+82 SVDGPPDSA
-91 GPFWNGPD
+91 GPFWTDAAG
-99 TRARLLEA
+99 RERFLAA
-107 VSRGVLRNWEVRLPA
+107 GAAGGIRNWEVRLPA
-122 GGETPERVYWISTV
+122 GPDVPERVYWVSTCF
-136 VAPQGG
+136 APQAG

-148 AAREVTGAAVAKDAV
+148 SARDVTGAPTGPRGDGA
-163 EAAAEPADALT
+163 EPAAEPADALT

-201 LVILG
+201 LIILG

-234 ASLQPGETVGRV
+234 ASLQAGETCGRV

-251 AILLP
+251 AMLLP
-256 GASASEATARA
+256 GTGAAEATARA
-267 ESIVGLIKKI
+267 EAVVAVIKKL
-277 TPDWEGNFL
+277 TPDWEGNAL

-349 RSALA
+349 RAALA

-373 IAVETLVRMREPDG
+373 VAVETLVRMREPDG

-402 GIITAIDRAVIA
+402 GIVTAIDRAVIA

-419 LASARKRVSPELEMG
+419 LATARKRVSPELEMG
-434 INLSGLDFDDD
+434 INLSGIDFDDD

-452 RLARNK
+452 RLARAK
-458 GIRPERV
+458 GIRPQRI

-472 AALRDFDRVR
+472 AAVRDFDRVQ
-482 DFTLALTA
+482 DFTRALTA
-490 EGFHFAL
+490 EGFRFAL

-510 RELPVA
+510 RELPVSS
-516 TLKLDISYVRDLPK
+516 LKLDISYVRDLSK
-530 EKANRVFVRG
+530 QKANRVFVRG

-562 MDVLP
+562 WEILP

-576 WHVGFPEPELPVVDA
+576 WHLGFPEPTLPVVDVDTSQ
-591 GASLIL
+591 SLL
-597 PRRPRP
+597 RRSRP

>member
-1 VTPSSNSG
+1 M
-9 DNRGNLEAAV
+9 
-19 QKPKSQ
+19 QKSKSQ
-25 TDTQPIKMREG
+25 TDTQPIRIREG
-36 RKGSGVIRKPA
+36 RKGSGVIRRPV
-47 SLLVDSPDA
+47 SLLIDSPDPTA
-56 TVLFDKQGRVLL
+56 LFDRTGRVLL
-68 ANLAALAEGVPGPG
+68 ANEAALAEGTPGPG
-82 DVDGAPDSA
+82 NLDTAPGSSPPFWLTPPGRDSLIEATVSPGGAKNFEVRIPA
-91 GPFWNGPD
+91 GP
-99 TRARLLEA
+99 
-107 VSRGVLRNWEVRLPA
+107 
-122 GGETPERVYWISTV
+122 ETGERVFWVTTRLASQ
-136 VAPQGG
+136 AA
-142 EGGFIA
+142 EGGFLA
-148 AAREVTGAAVAKDAV
+148 AAREVTGAAGEKLRAESADTV
-163 EAAAEPADALT
+163 AEPADALT

-187 REIARADLFARPLA
+187 RELARADLFGRPLSL
-201 LVILG
+201 LVIG

-223 EYLRSMADTLR
+223 EYLRSMAETLR
-234 ASLQPGETVGRV
+234 GTLLGGETAGRV
-246 GGDEV
+246 GGDEI

-256 GASASEATARA
+256 GASAAEAAPRA
-267 ESIVGLIKKI
+267 ETVIALIRRMA
-277 TPDWEGNFL
+277 PLWESNAL
-286 SLTAS
+286 TLTAS

-298 EHAGGAAD
+298 DHAGGAAD

-318 KRRGGARVRLH
+318 KRRGGGRVRLH

-349 RSALA
+349 RASLA

-373 IAVETLVRMREPDG
+373 VAVETLARMREPDG
-387 RIALPGEFLG
+387 RIALPAEFLG

-402 GIITAIDRAVIA
+402 GIVTAIDRAIIA
-414 AAFDA
+414 AAFDG
-419 LASARKRVSPELEMG
+419 LAAARKRISPELEIG

-452 RLARNK
+452 RMARAK

-482 DFTLALTA
+482 DFTLALTG

-510 RELPVA
+510 RELPVSS
-516 TLKLDISYVRDLPK
+516 LKLDISYVRDLPK

-540 MADICRG
+540 MAGICRG

-562 MDVLP
+562 MEILP

-576 WHVGFPEPELPVVDA
+576 WYVGYPSPDLPVVET